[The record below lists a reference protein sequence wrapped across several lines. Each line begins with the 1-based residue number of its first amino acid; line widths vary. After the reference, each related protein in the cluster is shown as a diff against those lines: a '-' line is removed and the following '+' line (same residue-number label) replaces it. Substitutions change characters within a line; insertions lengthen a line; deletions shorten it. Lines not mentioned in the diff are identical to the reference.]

1 MERLFARRKTPACAL
16 VALLALTACPS
27 KPEPTPDPDP
37 TNPPPEQAI
46 DKPLEPLPDWPRVQS
61 TIPRDEELEKR
72 IDAIVSA
79 MTLEEKIGQMTQ
91 PEIKSITP
99 EQVRDYHIGS
109 VLNGGGA
116 WPNSNKAATIQDW
129 TSLADRYWEASMDK
143 TANPH
148 QIPITW
154 GTDAVHGHNNVKG
167 ATFFPHNIGLGATR
181 DPELIKRIGEVTA
194 REVVST
200 GIDWVFGPT
209 LAVVRDDR
217 WGRTYEGY
225 SEDPA
230 LVAAYGGKIVEG
242 LQGQLGKDAKAN
254 EKVVA
259 TPKHFLGDGGTL
271 KGKNEGI
278 TFVTEQDLLN
288 IHGRGYVTALE
299 AGAQTVMA
307 SFSSWKDAS
316 KGESAKPYKMHA
328 GKYLLT
334 DVLKNKMGFD
344 GYVISDWNGLGQIK
358 PDNSDSPITCT
369 AANCPEAINAGV
381 DMIMVPSDWKAF
393 ITNTIDSVK
402 KGEIKQERIDDAVR
416 RILRVKLRAGLFTK
430 PKPSERMTTAQVGTP
445 EHRAVA
451 REAVRK
457 SLVLLK
463 NNGNTLPL
471 ARSAK
476 ILVAGE
482 SADSLRD
489 QSGGWSLSWQGNDNT
504 NEEFGG
510 GTTLWGA
517 IQKIAPNAVHSAD
530 GALADASYDVAVVV
544 LGEIPYAEGYGDI
557 GDNFTLE
564 YSNIRL
570 SNSGGAPFKGKRDL
584 ELLNSLKAKGVK
596 KIVTVLYS
604 GRPLYTHRELNR
616 SDAFVAAFLPGTEG
630 DGITDVLFKKEDGSV
645 DFDFTGKLS
654 YSWPKSAC
662 QTAINRLDASYE
674 PLYPYGYGLSYAQGQ
689 EQGALEEA
697 SPAKG
702 CGAGDLP
709 TDTTNQ
715 PLVIFERGNQNG
727 WVMRIGADPKWDIEV
742 RQSTGDSTQTLQGE
756 VIATPTGDRVGSQWA
771 GIEATWTKAGQILM
785 QASGERRNLQAYRNS
800 NSSVVFDLK
809 MSEYPTSGVTARVDT
824 PWPQRAELDVTQAF
838 KALPLGEWTEVA
850 LPLVCFNDE
859 NVNYQEVDTP
869 LLLTTSGTMKL
880 TIANIRWVPNKPGT
894 VTCAGAP
901 TPAALSGK
909 K

>member
-27 KPEPTPDPDP
+27 KPEPTPDNPGPVDP
-37 TNPPPEQAI
+37 PPPEQAI
-46 DKPLEPLPDWPRVQS
+46 DQPLEPLPDWPRVQS
-61 TIPRDEELEKR
+61 TFPRDEEMEKR

-79 MTLEEKIGQMTQ
+79 MTLEEKVGQMTQ

-99 EQVRDYHIGS
+99 EEVRDFHIGS

-116 WPNSNKAATIQDW
+116 WPNGNKAAALQDW
-129 TSLADRYWEASMDK
+129 TSLADKYWEASMDK
-143 TANPH
+143 TANPQ

-209 LAVVRDDR
+209 VAVVRDDR

-230 LVAAYGGKIVEG
+230 LVAAYAGKIVEG

-254 EKVVA
+254 EKVVS
-259 TPKHFLGDGGTL
+259 TPKHFLGDGGTV
-271 KGKNEGI
+271 KGRNEGI
-278 TFVTEQDLLN
+278 TFVTEQELLN
-288 IHGRGYVTALE
+288 IHGRGYITALQS
-299 AGAQTVMA
+299 GAQTIMA

-344 GYVISDWNGLGQIK
+344 GYVVSDWNGLGQIK
-358 PDNSDSPITCT
+358 PDNSDSPIVCG

-393 ITNTIDSVK
+393 IANTLDAVK

-416 RILRVKLRAGLFTK
+416 RILRVKMRAGLFTK
-430 PKPSERMTTAQVGTP
+430 PKPSERMATAQVGTP

-489 QSGGWSLSWQGNDNT
+489 QSGGWSLSWQGNDNK
-504 NEEFGG
+504 NEDFGG
-510 GTTLWGA
+510 GTTLWIA
-517 IQKIAPNAVHSAD
+517 IQKLAPNAVLSAD

-544 LGEIPYAEGYGDI
+544 IGENPYAEGSGDI
-557 GDNFTLE
+557 GDNYTLE
-564 YSNIRL
+564 YSTLRL
-570 SNSGGAPFKGKRDL
+570 PNNSTGSTPKGKKDL
-584 ELLNSLKAKGVK
+584 ALIDSLKAKGVK

-604 GRPLYTHRELNR
+604 GRPLYTNRELNR

-630 DGITDVLFKKEDGSV
+630 DGMADVLFKKEDGSV
-645 DFDFTGKLS
+645 NFDFTGKLS

-662 QTAINRLDASYE
+662 QTALNRLDASYD
-674 PLYPYGYGLSYAQGQ
+674 PLYPYGYGLTYAQGQ
-689 EQGALEEA
+689 EQGAYEEA
-697 SPAKG
+697 TPAKG
-702 CGAGDLP
+702 CGASDLP

-715 PLVIFERGNQNG
+715 PLVIFDRGNQNG
-727 WVMRIGADPKWDIEV
+727 WVMRIGADPKWDIDV
-742 RQSTGDSTQTLQGE
+742 RQGTPDSTQTLQGE
-756 VIATPTGDRVGSQWA
+756 VVTTPVGDRVGSQWA
-771 GIEATWTKAGQILM
+771 GIETTWTKAGQILM
-785 QASGERRNLQAYRNS
+785 QAPGERRDLLAYSNS
-800 NSSVVFDLK
+800 NSSVVFDIK
-809 MSEYPTSGVTARVDT
+809 MSEHPTSAVTARVDSGY
-824 PWPQRAELDVTQAF
+824 PSRAELDITEAF
-838 KALPLGEWTEVA
+838 KALPDEEWTEVA
-850 LPLVCFNDE
+850 LPLVCFTDMNLD
-859 NVNYQEVDTP
+859 YTRIDTP
-869 LLLTTSGTMKL
+869 LLITTSGTMKL

-894 VTCAGAP
+894 VTCPAP
-901 TPAALSGK
+901 
-909 K
+909 